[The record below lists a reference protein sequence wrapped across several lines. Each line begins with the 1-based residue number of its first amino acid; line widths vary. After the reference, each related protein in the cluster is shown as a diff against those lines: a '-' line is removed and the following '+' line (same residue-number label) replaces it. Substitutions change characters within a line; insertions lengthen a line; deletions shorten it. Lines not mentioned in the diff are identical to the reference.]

1 MPRRDLVGWAVF
13 ALAIG
18 ILAMVLAVYF
28 QRGFVPGDATVY
40 LAAGQRLNAGHH
52 LYSLSPGDTP
62 VGLKPPYWTVPLL
75 SPPPIAVIFRPLAM
89 LPGDSGAYIWWVGTM
104 TAIAASILLLARRAL
119 LATGLTVLALCVP
132 IAYEFGV
139 GNVNAFLLL
148 GTLATWWLIR
158 DGRERPAGA
167 IVAVM
172 TAVKVSPAVLAL
184 WLVGQRR
191 WRAVQGGVVGAVAI
205 ALVSLAGAGLTAH
218 LDYLGI
224 MGQTTSG
231 GPSDLS
237 LAGMARFLGMP
248 SGTARFLPE
257 VGLVIGL
264 TAMVAARRRVG
275 LSYAIAVA
283 TMTLASPV
291 VNINTFAMLLG
302 CLAPLAW
309 PARAAEFDAIDRPN
323 AERRPLERPVSAT
336 GN

>member
-1 MPRRDLVGWAVF
+1 MGRVVF
-13 ALAIG
+13 AVALG
-18 ILAMVLAVYF
+18 ILATVLVIYF
-28 QRGFVPGDATVY
+28 QRGFIPGDATVY

-75 SPPPIAVIFRPLAM
+75 SPPPIAVVFRPLAM
-89 LPGDSGAYIWWVGTM
+89 LPGDSGAYVWWVGTM
-104 TAIAASILLLARRAL
+104 TAMAASILLLARRVP
-119 LATGLTVLALCVP
+119 LATGLAVLALCVP
-132 IAYEFGV
+132 IAYEIGV
-139 GNVNAFLLL
+139 GNVNALLLL

-158 DGRERPAGA
+158 DERDRPAGA
-167 IVAVM
+167 VVAVM
-172 TAVKVSPAVLAL
+172 TAIKLSPAVLAM
-184 WLVGQRR
+184 WLVSQRR
-191 WRAVQGGVVGAVAI
+191 WRAVQGGVIGAVAV

-224 MGQTTSG
+224 MGQTTNG

-237 LAGMARFLGMP
+237 LAGMARFFGVP
-248 SGTARFLPE
+248 AGTARFLPE

-264 TAMVAARRRVG
+264 GLVVAARRRLG

-302 CLAPLAW
+302 CLAPVAW
-309 PARAAEFDAIDRPN
+309 PAKPAGMNAVDRAN
-323 AERRPLERPVSAT
+323 SERLSFERPVGAA
-336 GN
+336 GD